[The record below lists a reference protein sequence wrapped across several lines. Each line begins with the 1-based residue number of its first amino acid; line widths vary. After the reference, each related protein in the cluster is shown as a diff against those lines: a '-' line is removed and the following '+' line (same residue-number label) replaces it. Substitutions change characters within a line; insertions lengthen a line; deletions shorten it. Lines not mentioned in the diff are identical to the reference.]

1 MLHYVVFLA
10 LLSVSFAELEQQ
22 QPQPQLRAT
31 QCSYPNGTATAIH
44 TFNCN
49 AKSKMIVK
57 STKVL
62 GADGKEMYPIN
73 FKEPITIVLDAE
85 NNGEVYYDN
94 RVSVVLSKY
103 SNSWFSSK
111 CQWME
116 IPTLGLLDG
125 LNGCELAHNCPLQKG
140 KLDLR
145 LPLDVSGLS
154 GIIAML
160 AGNTPYEL
168 QIKMYNAN
176 PGVTNKEEIA
186 CVTAQMRITA

>member
-49 AKSKMIVK
+49 ASMISPVDLIVVRELSKDNFKCLGKLHFTVGLCLESKMIVK

-85 NNGEVYYDN
+85 NNGEV
-94 RVSVVLSKY
+94 VSKS
-103 SNSWFSSK
+103 
-111 CQWME
+111 
-116 IPTLGLLDG
+116 
-125 LNGCELAHNCPLQKG
+125 
-140 KLDLR
+140 
-145 LPLDVSGLS
+145 
-154 GIIAML
+154 IA
-160 AGNTPYEL
+160 A
-168 QIKMYNAN
+168 
-176 PGVTNKEEIA
+176 
-186 CVTAQMRITA
+186 